1 MWCVILTMST
11 SIEFI
16 LVGYG
21 ELVPGTSLG
30 RLVAFLAGIMG
41 ALLGALFVV
50 SI

>member
-1 MWCVILTMST
+1 MST
-11 SIEFI
+11 SKFLI

-30 RLVAFLAGIMG
+30 RATATLAGIMG
-41 ALLGALFVV
+41 ALLAALFVV